1 MPGTGVQASGKS
13 DGRKDLQL
21 DDESFGLQAKPV
33 IREPG
38 IELFA
43 GLRIYMDDHMP
54 DPDSDPSQSSPAV
67 VAGVV
72 FAAQVIGLVIAGSV
86 GALSRMSEGV
96 QFFLGAE
103 AIGFPL
109 IIYLLLKKRRERGE

>member
-1 MPGTGVQASGKS
+1 MTDPES
-13 DGRKDLQL
+13 DQ
-21 DDESFGLQAKPV
+21 
-33 IREPG
+33 
-38 IELFA
+38 
-43 GLRIYMDDHMP
+43 
-54 DPDSDPSQSSPAV
+54 SQSSPAV

-72 FAAQVIGLVIAGSV
+72 FVAQVLGLVVAGSLGV
-86 GALSRMSEGV
+86 LSRMPEGL